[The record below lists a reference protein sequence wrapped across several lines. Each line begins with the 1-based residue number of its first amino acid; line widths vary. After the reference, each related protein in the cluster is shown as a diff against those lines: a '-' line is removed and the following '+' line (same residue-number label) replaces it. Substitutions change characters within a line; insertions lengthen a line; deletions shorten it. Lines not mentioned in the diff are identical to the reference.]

1 MRFMRCRGIIIENKG
16 GKNVDVDF
24 GFLYTE

>member
-1 MRFMRCRGIIIENKG
+1 MRFTHCRGVIIKNKG
-16 GKNVDVDF
+16 VKNVDVDF